1 MQVDFCVAD
10 LEALRRAAKIHEKA
24 LRRGVDAILSGA
36 TDLDVVLAVEKEIEE
51 AKPAFPVNICSAHVA
66 AHYTPDAGESR
77 PLHGLVKLD
86 VGVHVDGWITDA
98 AVTVDLDGSW
108 KNIARASYVAL
119 QRAIEVTRPGV
130 RLMDVGETIWR
141 TAKEFGVKPIRNLGG
156 HQIERYNLHAGLFV
170 PNVPEGSEK
179 IEEGMIL
186 AIEPFMTNG
195 EGLVRESNSVH
206 IFSLR
211 GSRARSP
218 QARSVLAYVR
228 DNFGPLPFALR
239 WLEERF
245 GRSVR
250 LAVVELVRLGS
261 LHQYP
266 VLVERKGSQVAQF
279 ETTVFVDRDGAQP
292 LVDVSGLADI

>member
-1 MQVDFCVAD
+1 MQVDFCVVD
-10 LEALRRAAKIHEKA
+10 LEALRRAARIHEKA
-24 LRRGVDAILSGA
+24 LKHGVDAILSGA
-36 TDLDVVLAVEKEIEE
+36 SDLDVVLTVERAIEP
-51 AKPAFPVNICSAHVA
+51 ARPAFPVNICSAHVA
-66 AHYTPDAGESR
+66 AHYTPGAGDAR

-98 AVTVDLDGSW
+98 AVTVDLDGRW
-108 KNIARASYVAL
+108 KSIARASYEAL
-119 QRAIEVTRPGV
+119 QRAVDAIKPETPLR
-130 RLMDVGETIWR
+130 DVGEVIWK

-156 HQIERYNLHAGLFV
+156 HQIEQYNLHAGLFV
-170 PNVPEGSEK
+170 PNVPEGSER

-195 EGLVRESNSVH
+195 DGFVRESNSVH

-211 GSRARSP
+211 GTRARSP
-218 QARSVLAYVR
+218 QARSVLAYIR
-228 DNFGPLPFALR
+228 ENFGPLPFALR

-250 LAVVELVRLGS
+250 LAIVELVRLGS

-279 ETTVFVDRDGAQP
+279 ETTVYVDRDGALP
-292 LVDVSGLADI
+292 LVDVSGLVDI